1 MKTIAILGFG
11 CAGYH
16 CAKTLRELGY
26 EGAIHVFSDTDLPPY
41 NPMLTTYYAGHRL
54 PWKGL
59 FPSPFTSADRSHWRC
74 SNSSGHTGENS
85 LSCRWKRPYF
95 RRPADLDRRPGIP
108 AAAARAAGEKCVRH
122 AYTRRCRSP
131 APAFGSGQCEAGCG
145 CRCIHGRY
153 QGS

>member
-59 FPSPFTSADRSHWRC
+59 FPFGSLSDIARSLRLTV
-74 SNSSGHTGENS
+74 HTG
-85 LSCRWKRPYF
+85 
-95 RRPADLDRRPGIP
+95 
-108 AAAARAAGEKCVRH
+108 AAAIHLDTPGKTLYLADGSVHTFDALLISTGARVFLPPLPALPEKNVYVMR
-122 AYTRRCRSP
+122 TP
-131 APAFGSGQCEAGCG
+131 A
-145 CRCIHGRY
+145 
-153 QGS
+153 

>member
-59 FPSPFTSADRSHWRC
+59 FPFGSLSDIARSLRLTV
-74 SNSSGHTGENS
+74 HTGAAAIH
-85 LSCRWKRPYF
+85 LDTPGKTLYL
-95 RRPADLDRRPGIP
+95 ADLDRRPGIP

>member
-59 FPSPFTSADRSHWRC
+59 FPFGSLSDIARSLRLTV
-74 SNSSGHTGENS
+74 HTGAAAIH
-85 LSCRWKRPYF
+85 LDTPGKTLYLRPAPGYSCRRCP
-95 RRPADLDRRPGIP
+95 
-108 AAAARAAGEKCVRH
+108 
-122 AYTRRCRSP
+122 RCRRKMCTSCVHP
-131 APAFGSGQCEAGCG
+131 PMPKPCAGVWI
-145 CRCIHGRY
+145 RAM
-153 QGS
+153 